1 MISGKGILYTVLAA
15 SGAAVLVGTMLTGG
29 KRREPLRRFGNKVQN
44 FIGSVKRALPEGKH
58 SSRRSDIDQVSPMG
72 HS

>member
-29 KRREPLRRFGNKVQN
+29 KRLEPLRRFGNKVQN
-44 FIGSVKRALPEGKH
+44 LIGSVKRALPE
-58 SSRRSDIDQVSPMG
+58 SRRTSHRSEIDQVSPVG
-72 HS
+72 